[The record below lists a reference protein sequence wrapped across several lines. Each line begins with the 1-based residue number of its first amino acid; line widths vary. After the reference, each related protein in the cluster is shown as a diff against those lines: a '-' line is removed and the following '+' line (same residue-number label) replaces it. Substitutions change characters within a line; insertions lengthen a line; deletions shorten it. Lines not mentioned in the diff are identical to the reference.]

1 MAHVKLFLISLS
13 TILSLVIAL
22 IFMFLYS
29 RTDDLMIQRARELA
43 ATYADLINH
52 TKLWNFEY
60 GGVYVEKK
68 GSVESNLYLKQLGIN
83 PDFKDGGGKTFTIR
97 NHAIMIKEISRRSEA
112 QDGVKFRI
120 ISRKPLDP
128 DNNPDA
134 FENEALASFE
144 SGADQFYRLFQ
155 LPATPPI
162 FRYSVPLHAD
172 KSCLECHSDQ
182 GYRIGSVIGA
192 ISVVIP
198 VTKLMQETNSTR
210 LLLIMAALAAIGS
223 LVGITY
229 FLTWRLAINLDEVQR
244 SLKKL
249 ATTDVL
255 TDLKNRR
262 AIMDRL
268 EEEFQRAMRLDEPLS
283 LVLLDI
289 DHFKPI
295 NDQFGHLFGDIVL
308 KSVAG
313 IMKEALRSYDVIGRI
328 GGEEFLIIAPGS
340 SSEESTTLAKRL
352 LDRIEHEMIGDGQIQ
367 VNVTV
372 SAGVTMLTGQ
382 DTAPGMLL
390 RRADAAMYRAK
401 QEGRN
406 RVVTL

>member
-22 IFMFLYS
+22 IFMFLYY
-29 RTDDLMIQRARELA
+29 RTDDLMIQRAKELA
-43 ATYADLINH
+43 AAYADLINH

-68 GSVESNLYLKQLGIN
+68 SSVESNLYLRQLGIN
-83 PDFKDGGGKTFTIR
+83 PDFMGAEGTTFTVR

-112 QDGVKFRI
+112 KDGIKFRI
-120 ISRKPLDP
+120 IGRKPLDP
-128 DNNPDA
+128 ENTPDA
-134 FENEALASFE
+134 FENKALASFE
-144 SGADQFYRLFQ
+144 SGAGQYYQ
-155 LPATPPI
+155 LIRQPPTPPF
-162 FRYSVPLHAD
+162 FRYSVPLLAD
-172 KSCLECHSDQ
+172 TTCLECHKIQ
-182 GYRIGSVIGA
+182 GYRVGSVIGA
-192 ISVVIP
+192 ISIVIP
-198 VTKLMQETNSTR
+198 ATKLLEETSSTR
-210 LLLIMAALAAIGS
+210 LLLVLAALTAIGS

-229 FLTWRLAINLDEVQR
+229 FLTWRLAINLDDVQR

-268 EEEFQRAMRLDEPLS
+268 EEEFQRAVRLDEPLS

-289 DHFKPI
+289 DHFKPV
-295 NDQFGHLFGDIVL
+295 NDQYGHLFGDVVL
-308 KSVAG
+308 KSVAAM
-313 IMKEALRSYDVIGRI
+313 MKEALRSYDVIGRI
-328 GGEEFLIIAPGS
+328 GGEEFLIISPGS
-340 SSEESTTLAKRL
+340 SSEESTTLAERL
-352 LDRIEHEMIGDGQIQ
+352 LKRIEHEIISDGHTEI
-367 VNVTV
+367 VVTI
-372 SAGVTMLTGQ
+372 SAGVTMLTDQ
-382 DTAPGMLL
+382 DNAPAMLL
-390 RRADAAMYRAK
+390 KRADAAMYRAK